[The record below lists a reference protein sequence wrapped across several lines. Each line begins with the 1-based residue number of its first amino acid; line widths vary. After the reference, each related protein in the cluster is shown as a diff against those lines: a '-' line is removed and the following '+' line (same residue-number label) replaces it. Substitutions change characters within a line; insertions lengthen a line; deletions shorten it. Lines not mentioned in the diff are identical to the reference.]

1 MSLLADAS
9 GLVEAIKKA
18 AVEAVEAGKPVNVCF
33 GKVVSEMPLKIN
45 VEQKMEL
52 GEQQLIL
59 ARNVTEYA
67 TTISVNWE
75 TENSGGDTGET
86 ADGQH
91 RHHIMGQKQAIIHNA
106 LKTGDEVIIIRQQEG
121 QKFIVVDRIG
131 GKP

>member
-1 MSLLADAS
+1 MLADAS

-18 AVEAVEAGKPVNVCF
+18 AVEAVGAGKPVNVYF
-33 GKVVSEMPLKIN
+33 GKVVSEVPLKIN

-59 ARNVTEYA
+59 TRNVTEYA

-75 TENSGGDTGET
+75 TENSGGDIGGT

-121 QKFIVVDRIG
+121 QKYIVVDRIG
-131 GKP
+131 AMP

>member
-1 MSLLADAS
+1 MLADAS

-18 AVEAVEAGKPVNVCF
+18 AVEAVGAGKPVNVCF
-33 GKVVSEMPLKIN
+33 GKVVSEMPLIIN

-59 ARNVTEYA
+59 TRNVTEYA

-75 TENSGGDTGET
+75 TENGGGDTGET

-91 RHHIMGQKQAIIHNA
+91 RHHVMGQKQAIIHNA

-121 QKFIVVDRIG
+121 QKYIVVDRIG
-131 GKP
+131 GMP